1 MKNII
6 YNLRKEKH
14 ITQNKIC
21 EYLGIDQSTLSLYEH
36 NKRQIPDNI
45 KIKLAHFFNV
55 STDYLL
61 GLNEENN
68 NIEKKHGFKI
78 PVLGTIPAGIPIEA
92 ITDILDYEEITEEM
106 AKTGTY
112 FALKVKGDS
121 MMPSIQPND
130 VIILRRQ
137 DDAENGSICAVM
149 VNGFDATLKKIKKD
163 TNGIVL
169 VPLNSNYEPLFFTN
183 EEIITKPVRIIGKAV
198 EIRRTL
204 K

>member
-1 MKNII
+1 MNKLKEVRKKLKLNQTQIAQKMNISQQA
-6 YNLRKEKH
+6 YG
-14 ITQNKIC
+14 KI
-21 EYLGIDQSTLSLYEH
+21 ENEQTMPNTEQMILLSKILNQSINYL
-36 NKRQIPDNI
+36 
-45 KIKLAHFFNV
+45 FC
-55 STDYLL
+55 
-61 GLNEENN
+61 LNEPITDENV
-68 NIEKKHGFKI
+68 KQGYKI

-130 VIILRRQ
+130 VIILRQQ

-183 EEIITKPVRIIGKAV
+183 EDILTKPVKIIGKAV

>member
-1 MKNII
+1 MKNVI
-6 YNLRKEKH
+6 YNLRKERH
-14 ITQNKIC
+14 ITQSKIC

-45 KIKLAHFFNV
+45 KIKLAQFFNV

-61 GLNEENN
+61 GINENSN
-68 NIEKKHGFKI
+68 EKNKQGYKI

-130 VIILRRQ
+130 VIILRQQ

-183 EEIITKPVRIIGKAV
+183 EDILTKPVKIIGKAV

>member
-1 MKNII
+1 MNKLKEARKALKLNQTQIANKMNISQQAYGKI
-6 YNLRKEKH
+6 ENEQTMANREQMILLSKILKQSINYLFCLEEQKEETK
-14 ITQNKIC
+14 QGC
-21 EYLGIDQSTLSLYEH
+21 
-36 NKRQIPDNI
+36 
-45 KIKLAHFFNV
+45 
-55 STDYLL
+55 
-61 GLNEENN
+61 
-68 NIEKKHGFKI
+68 KI

-106 AKTGTY
+106 SKTGTY

-130 VIILRRQ
+130 IIILRQQ

-163 TNGIVL
+163 ANGIVL

-183 EEIITKPVRIIGKAV
+183 EEIISKPVRIIGKAV